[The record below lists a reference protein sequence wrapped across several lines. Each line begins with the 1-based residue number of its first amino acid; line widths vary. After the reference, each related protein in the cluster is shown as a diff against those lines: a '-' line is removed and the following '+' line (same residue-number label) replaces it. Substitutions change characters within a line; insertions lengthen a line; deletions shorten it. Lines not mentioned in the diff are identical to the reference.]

1 MGKKEIIS
9 YFKKGKI
16 VQLVVVIL
24 IAVVFFLTLLC
35 NSTLRSNIYS
45 NNSLFTLCAFVWFLL
60 ILGFISIFIDF
71 YRLNRFSSAEDK
83 SELSRYMEA
92 SSGMLNRFSC
102 DTLFNSEE
110 VTAVLSKVG
119 CAMLEISNLKQI
131 NEEKGRD
138 AGDIAIKDFCDML
151 ESVGNDFGIVVR
163 NGGNE
168 FLIVIA
174 DCTTSLMNT
183 CLEQLNNS
191 VALYNETEC
200 GNELEIRSTYVLNS
214 EKSFTRFSEVL
225 TLAYKQLHSES

>member
-1 MGKKEIIS
+1 MGKNEIVS
-9 YFKKGKI
+9 YFKKGKL
-16 VQLVVVIL
+16 VQLIVVIGMA
-24 IAVVFFLTLLC
+24 IAFLLMLLC
-35 NSTLRSNIYS
+35 NSSLRANIYS
-45 NNSLFTLCAFVWFLL
+45 NNSLFILCAFIWALL
-60 ILGFISIFIDF
+60 IISFVCIFLDF

-102 DTLFNSEE
+102 DSLFNSDE
-110 VTAVLSKVG
+110 VKEVLSKVG
-119 CAMLEISNLKQI
+119 CAMLEIRNLKKI

-174 DCTTSLMNT
+174 DCTSSLMNT

-200 GNELEIRSTYVLNS
+200 GNELDINSTFVLNS
-214 EKSFTRFSEVL
+214 EKNFTRFSEVL